1 MPEGEKQNEMSG
13 LVSREI
19 FKGKMAAGL
28 SWASVLISILRDV
41 LPVYDTA
48 FQLRCLEGQQ
58 LYRMTFTRMA
68 SC

>member
-1 MPEGEKQNEMSG
+1 MAEGEKQNEMSG
-13 LVSREI
+13 PVPREI
-19 FKGKMAAGL
+19 FKGKMVAGL
-28 SWASVLISILRDV
+28 SWTSALISILRDV

-48 FQLRCLEGQQ
+48 FQLCCLKGQQ